1 VDFDLRRFLGR
12 LKGNY
17 GKGSK
22 VEPSARFYDYR
33 FPAKPPMKLTRPTVI
48 GIVNITEDSFSDG
61 GLYLS
66 PDNAQEHAFQL
77 HTDGANIIELGAA
90 SSGPDAKEVAPDE
103 EIRRLEPLV
112 AKLTEQGVSLCV
124 DSFQPTT
131 QRWCI
136 NHGVAIINDVEG
148 FAHPEMYADLASATC
163 GLVLMNAVQGRAR
176 PSRLFQEPDAV
187 VAGMYRFFDTRLKAM
202 EAAGIDRHRVILD
215 PGMGYF
221 LGSNP
226 EPSIRALREIPE
238 LKDRFELPVLV
249 SVSRKSFLGAITG
262 RPASERGSGTL
273 AAEIF
278 ATVQGVDYIR
288 THDGRALNDA
298 LTVLHALVEP

>member
-1 VDFDLRRFLGR
+1 
-12 LKGNY
+12 
-17 GKGSK
+17 
-22 VEPSARFYDYR
+22 
-33 FPAKPPMKLTRPTVI
+33 MKLTRPSII
-48 GIVNITEDSFSDG
+48 GIVNMTEDSFSDG
-61 GLYLS
+61 GSYL
-66 PDNAQEHAFQL
+66 DAERALEHAL
-77 HTDGANIIELGAA
+77 ELRADGADIIELGAA

-112 AKLTEQGVSLCV
+112 AKLTERGVSLCV

-131 QRWCI
+131 QRSCI

-148 FAHPEMYADLASATC
+148 FTHPEMYADLASATC
-163 GLVLMNAVQGRAR
+163 GLVLMHSVQGRAR
-176 PSRLFQEPDAV
+176 PRRLSEEPDAV
-187 VAGMYRFFDTRLKAM
+187 IAGMYRFFDTRLKAM
-202 EAAGIDRHRVILD
+202 ETAGIDRHRIILD

-226 EPSIRALREIPE
+226 EPSIRALREIPK

-262 RPASERGSGTL
+262 CTVSERGPGTL

-278 ATVQGVDYIR
+278 AAAQGVDYIR
-288 THDGRALNDA
+288 THDVRALNDA
-298 LTVLHALVEP
+298 LTVLLALVER

>member
-1 VDFDLRRFLGR
+1 
-12 LKGNY
+12 
-17 GKGSK
+17 
-22 VEPSARFYDYR
+22 
-33 FPAKPPMKLTRPTVI
+33 MKLTRPTII
-48 GIVNITEDSFSDG
+48 GIVNVTEDSFSDG
-61 GLYLS
+61 GLYLN
-66 PDNAQEHAFQL
+66 PGMALEHALQL
-77 HTDGANIIELGAA
+77 HADGAHVIELGAA

-112 AKLTEQGVSLCV
+112 AKLTERGVSLCV

-131 QRWCI
+131 QRWCV

-148 FAHPEMYADLASATC
+148 FAHPEMYPDLASATC
-163 GLVLMNAVQGRAR
+163 GLVLMHSVDGRAR
-176 PSRLFQEPDAV
+176 PRRLSQEPNAV
-187 VAGMYRFFDTRLKAM
+187 ADGMYRFFDTRLKAM
-202 EAAGIDRHRVILD
+202 EAAAIDRHRIILD

-226 EPSIRALREIPE
+226 EPSIRALREIPK

-262 RPASERGSGTL
+262 RPVSARGAGTL

-278 ATVQGVDYIR
+278 AAVQGVDYIR
-288 THDGRALNDA
+288 THDARALNDA
-298 LTVLHALVEP
+298 LTVWQALVEP

>member
-1 VDFDLRRFLGR
+1 
-12 LKGNY
+12 
-17 GKGSK
+17 
-22 VEPSARFYDYR
+22 
-33 FPAKPPMKLTRPTVI
+33 MKLTRPTII
-48 GIVNITEDSFSDG
+48 GILNVTEDSFSDG
-61 GLYLS
+61 GLYLN
-66 PDNAQEHAFQL
+66 PDRALEHALQL
-77 HTDGANIIELGAA
+77 HAHGANAVELGAA

-112 AKLTEQGVSLCV
+112 SKLNERGVSLCV

-163 GLVLMNAVQGRAR
+163 GLVLMHSVQGRAR
-176 PSRLFQEPDAV
+176 PSRSSQEPDAV
-187 VAGMYRFFDTRLKAM
+187 IAGMYRFFDTRLETM
-202 EAAGIDRHRVILD
+202 ETAGIDRHRIILD

-226 EPSIRALREIPE
+226 EPSISALREIPK

-262 RPASERGSGTL
+262 RPVSERGSGTL

-278 ATVQGVDYIR
+278 AAVQGIDYIR
-288 THDGRALNDA
+288 THDVRALNDA
-298 LTVLHALVEP
+298 LTVLLALIER